1 MTDSSSAA
9 AMLPSTSKT
18 LLLTTTGSSSVLSE
32 TTPGHTRLVR
42 YSPYGFRHSRQPVAS
57 SLGFN
62 GEFIEPQGAYLLGDG
77 HRLYSAVT
85 GRFYSPD
92 SLSPFDEGG
101 LNVYAY
107 CKGDPVNHFDPS
119 GKAPFLFLLMG
130 AAAKKIAK
138 LAIGYKWVKAGGRLW
153 MHAIKPQKLG
163 AVLGK
168 AIGPTPIAPAKPV
181 GVSSIF
187 AKHAKTAFTS
197 KMAQKGATVTFN
209 GAKSVPVSKPFPG
222 MGRVWTVNTPEKLA
236 QPLKLPV
243 VQEAQVRT
251 VLSSAPVR
259 ELAKFEGLK
268 TSPMVRNTDL
278 ATLGFQNNTGMP
290 WWTGY

>member
-1 MTDSSSAA
+1 
-9 AMLPSTSKT
+9 MLPSTSKT

-32 TTPGHTRLVR
+32 TTPGHTRLTR

-62 GEFIEPQGAYLLGDG
+62 GEIIEPQGAYLLGDG

-92 SLSPFDEGG
+92 SLSPFEEGG

-138 LAIGYKWVKAGGRLW
+138 LAIGYKWMKAGGRLW
-153 MHAIKPQKLG
+153 MHAIRPPKLG
-163 AVLGK
+163 AALGK

-181 GVSSIF
+181 GSVSSIF
-187 AKHAKTAFTS
+187 AKRAQTAFTS
-197 KMAQKGATVTFN
+197 RMARKGGTATFN
-209 GAKSVPVSKPFPG
+209 GPTSVPVSKPFPG
-222 MGRVWTVNTPEKLA
+222 MGRVWAVNTPEKLA
-236 QPLKLPV
+236 KPLKPHV

-251 VLSSAPVR
+251 VLSSPPLR
-259 ELAKFEGLK
+259 ELPTFDGLK
-268 TSPMVRNTDL
+268 SPGVVRSTGVE
-278 ATLGFQNNTGMP
+278 TLGFQNNTGMP
-290 WWTGY
+290 WWIGL